1 MNCFTSE
8 LNSTLLN
15 VRRTE
20 GTSAS
25 SMKGTVVDS
34 RIAGMHLV
42 STSIFQVSL
51 SGGISLFD
59 NGITIPF
66 FSSRDFNKPGLCRP
80 QTKQLTSE
88 LAHQILSSELN
99 KFKLPPVVFIALICT
114 TSMSVAL
121 KNNLEMITNRIQN
134 N

>member
-20 GTSAS
+20 GTSTS

-42 STSIFQVSL
+42 STRIFQVSL
-51 SGGISLFD
+51 SGEIYFFE

-66 FSSRDFNKPGLCRP
+66 FSSRDFSKPGLCKP
-80 QTKQLTSE
+80 QTKRLTSE

-99 KFKLPPVVFIALICT
+99 KFKLPPVIFIALICI

-121 KNNLEMITNRIQN
+121 NNNIKMITNRIQN